1 MAALDRMRKRESAVM
16 PAAEMRSVKAVA
28 SSMEMTPTVAMA
40 DMTTAAM
47 TTASV
52 TTASAQRGAR

>member
-1 MAALDRMRKRESAVM
+1 MAVSDRMRKRESAVM
-16 PAAEMRSVKAVA
+16 PATEMRNVKAVA
-28 SSMEMTPTVAMA
+28 SAMEMASTMA
-40 DMTTAAM
+40 AMTTASM